1 MNFRVSSQLG
11 FKVSDYNSPVKAP
24 TGPIHITYRV
34 FFPEFIA
41 NGDIEHRSTGPI
53 SISKNWTEK
62 WHVYHLAQ
70 RYVKYG
76 NLLGQYPHALKALN
90 GVDLLQLSKL
100 VLIEL

>member
-1 MNFRVSSQLG
+1 
-11 FKVSDYNSPVKAP
+11 VKAP

-53 SISKNWTEK
+53 SMGELSLQPLDAISKNWTEK